1 MAFEWLLRIMKNLP
15 LSFSKASNS
24 LLLSEF
30 SNLSSSLSEAK
41 RGEGSIYKIFSIL
54 ILSFS
59 FQSLALEYDEYKLFH
74 YSNMCSNY
82 FDHFEQK
89 HNIPTHLLRSISV
102 VESGRWHEK
111 SGIYLPWPWAVN
123 QGGKAYY
130 FATKDDAIEGVKKM
144 LTQGITNIDV
154 GCMQINLH
162 HHPSAFANLSQA
174 FEPKDNIAYA
184 ANFLLNHY
192 NQTSSWQKAV
202 ASYHSLTSIGYAYAN
217 KVFKFHNNYANN
229 TLSIN
234 YCTSPTGE
242 IISCKTAT
250 KNGGSANFYLTS
262 HKEILPPNK
271 TNIKL
276 SSGYSRKSPKRL
288 KSAMVSYSVKDN

>member
-1 MAFEWLLRIMKNLP
+1 MMMRALLFVLFLAQP
-15 LSFSKASNS
+15 L
-24 LLLSEF
+24 
-30 SNLSSSLSEAK
+30 
-41 RGEGSIYKIFSIL
+41 
-54 ILSFS
+54 
-59 FQSLALEYDEYKLFH
+59 LALEYDEYKLFH

-102 VESGRWHEK
+102 VESGRWHDK

-130 FATKDDAIEGVKKM
+130 FATKEDAIEGVKKM
-144 LTQGITNIDV
+144 LTKGITNIDV

-162 HHPSAFANLSQA
+162 HHPSAFANLQQA

-184 ANFLLNHY
+184 ANFLINHY
-192 NQTSSWQKAV
+192 KQTSSWQKAV
-202 ASYHSLTSIGYAYAN
+202 ASYHSLTSIGYAYAS
-217 KVFKFHNNYANN
+217 KVFKFHSNYANN
-229 TLSIN
+229 LLAIN
-234 YCTSPTGE
+234 YCTSTNGE

-250 KNGGSANFYLTS
+250 KNGTGGNFYLS
-262 HKEILPPNK
+262 NHKEILPANK

-276 SSGYSRKSPKRL
+276 SLEHSRKNPKRL
-288 KSAMVSYSVKDN
+288 KSAMILYSVKDSG